1 MEKEIFISENGFIND
16 LNALSNKIEDKFNI
30 SVWFVEIFGRRWS
43 FIAGNIEDSI
53 LPTENY
59 RINDRYGI
67 VSNKWEKITLKEK
80 DILFDSVRIIMKK
93 YGKG

>member
-1 MEKEIFISENGFIND
+1 MEKEIFISKNGFIND
-16 LNALSNKIEDKFNI
+16 LNALSNKIKDKFNV

-43 FIAGNIEDSI
+43 FIAGNIENSI
-53 LPTENY
+53 MPAENY

-67 VSNKWEKITLKEK
+67 ISNKWERIPLKEK
-80 DILFDSVRIIMKK
+80 EILFDSIRIIMEK